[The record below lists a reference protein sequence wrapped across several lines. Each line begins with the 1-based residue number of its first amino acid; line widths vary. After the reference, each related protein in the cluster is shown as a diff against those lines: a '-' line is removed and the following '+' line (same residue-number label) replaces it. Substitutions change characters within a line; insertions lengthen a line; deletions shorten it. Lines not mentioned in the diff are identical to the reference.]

1 MGYLEKARE
10 HIKKS
15 SIEDEVLVQDYKEN
29 FLPLTEMKIKDFAK
43 RNLAFEVF
51 SKTLNEEVLFCSNAS
66 MEKKVRTDQPESV
79 CYTADELLEI
89 IKLDLTKERL
99 MKFHELKKTFRGKV
113 LKVSSVI

>member
-15 SIEDEVLVQDYKEN
+15 STEDEVLVQDYKEN

-43 RNLAFEVF
+43 RNLVIHVY

-66 MEKKVRTDQPESV
+66 MEKKIRTGQPKSV

-99 MKFHELKKTFRGKV
+99 KKFHDLKKFFRGKV
-113 LKVSSVI
+113 LKVSSII

>member
-10 HIKKS
+10 HIQKS
-15 SIEDEVLVQDYKEN
+15 NLENKILAQEYKEN
-29 FLPLTEMKIKDFAK
+29 FLPLTKMKIKDFTK
-43 RNLAFEVF
+43 RNMAFEVF

-66 MEKKVRTDQPESV
+66 MEKKVRTDQPERV